1 MLFKAVL
8 VWLSASVLGKGLDEV
23 VFYLS
28 FLPVLGLQGGPPV
41 PVGLCLLR
49 LNSAHCRFKICI
61 RVSKTRGA
69 GEMLLNSHQCLNTLK
84 KNTMSVRVCACV
96 CLHYVHAFMCG
107 CMHEH
112 AFMCVFVCTCV
123 CVRAW
128 VEGTAR
134 RPCQWL
140 QSPFPVSW
148 LKYHSTTHRAYT
160 HIDFRAVAFWKFH
173 TRKSCLRLS
182 QVAQHIMYLFNFIYL
197 LLIS

>member
-49 LNSAHCRFKICI
+49 LNSAHCRFKIRI

-84 KNTMSVRVCACV
+84 KIDIMSVRVCAC
-96 CLHYVHAFMCG
+96 
-107 CMHEH
+107 
-112 AFMCVFVCTCV
+112 MCVPALRACIYVWVYAWACVHVCV
-123 CVRAW
+123 CVCACPS
-128 VEGTAR
+128 R
-134 RPCQWL
+134 RDSPETLSVAAVTIPCIL
-140 QSPFPVSW
+140 V
-148 LKYHSTTHRAYT
+148 K
-160 HIDFRAVAFWKFH
+160 I
-173 TRKSCLRLS
+173 S
-182 QVAQHIMYLFNFIYL
+182 QHNP
-197 LLIS
+197 